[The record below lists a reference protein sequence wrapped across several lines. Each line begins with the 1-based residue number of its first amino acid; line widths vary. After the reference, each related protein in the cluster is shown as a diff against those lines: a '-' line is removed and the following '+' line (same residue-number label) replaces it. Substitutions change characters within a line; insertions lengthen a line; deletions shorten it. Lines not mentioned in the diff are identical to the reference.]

1 MTEET
6 TDAHRSLLRQVVS
19 AVGLLVL
26 AASFVVGAD
35 LFGVRGAL
43 FGKATPPPRASA
55 FSRVAG
61 APAAT
66 KSVLRSQPWWQQVG
80 RFRGTGTSAA
90 DLFAISDG
98 AIQWRATWSCESGRF
113 VVRAAG
119 EKKPLIDEP
128 CAARGKKE
136 LTNRPRGALQ
146 VVADGPWTV
155 RIEQQ
160 VDVPL
165 VEPPLTTMSAAST
178 RTAATGSFY
187 RIDQVGRGRLTIYR
201 LANGR
206 YALRLSDFYVTA
218 NIDLEIR
225 LHPLRKPR
233 TTRQYLSRPSR
244 FVAPLDITTGSMN
257 FVVPAGIDPRRYKS
271 VVIWC
276 PLITSAYAAATLN
289 HRSPA
294 AGAAS

>member
-1 MTEET
+1 MT
-6 TDAHRSLLRQVVS
+6 DRDRSTLRQVVS

-66 KSVLRSQPWWQQVG
+66 TKSVLRSQPWWQQVG
-80 RFRGTGTSAA
+80 RFRGEGTSAA
-90 DLFAISDG
+90 NLFRISEG
-98 AIQWRATWSCESGRF
+98 AIQWRATWSCQSGRF
-113 VVRAAG
+113 IVRAAG
-119 EKKPLIDEP
+119 EKQPLIDEP
-128 CAARGKKE
+128 CAARGTKE

-146 VVADGPWTV
+146 VVANGRWTV
-155 RIEQQ
+155 RVEQQ

-165 VEPPLTTMSAAST
+165 VEPPLTTMTAAST

-206 YALRLSDFYVTA
+206 YALRLSNFYVTA

-225 LHPLRKPR
+225 FHPLRKPR
-233 TTRQYLSRPSR
+233 TTRQYLSAPSKL
-244 FVAPLDITTGSMN
+244 VAPLDVTTGSMN
-257 FVVPAGIDPRRYKS
+257 FLVPAGVDPRRYGS

-276 PLITSAYAAATLN
+276 PLITSAYAAATLD
-289 HRSPA
+289 HRAPS
-294 AGAAS
+294 AGAVS

>member
-1 MTEET
+1 MT
-6 TDAHRSLLRQVVS
+6 DQDRSIIRPVVS

-61 APAAT
+61 EPAAT

-80 RFRGTGTSAA
+80 RFRGEGTSAA
-90 DLFAISDG
+90 DLFRISDG
-98 AIQWRATWSCESGRF
+98 AIQWRATWSCQSGRF
-113 VVRAAG
+113 VVRAEG
-119 EKKPLIDEP
+119 EKEPLIDEP
-128 CAARGKKE
+128 CAARGRKE

-146 VVADGPWTV
+146 VIADGSWTV
-155 RIEQQ
+155 RVEQQ

-165 VEPPLTTMSAAST
+165 VEPPLTTMTAATT

-206 YALRLSDFYVTA
+206 YALRLSNFYVTA

-225 LHPLRKPR
+225 FHPLRKPR
-233 TTRQYLSRPSR
+233 TTRDYLSAPSK
-244 FVAPLDITTGSMN
+244 FVAPLDVTTGSMN
-257 FVVPAGIDPRRYKS
+257 FLVPAGIDPRRYRS

-289 HRSPA
+289 HRSPP